1 MKDFHLG
8 CWLLSYNLSNISAKL
23 VISLKYNIIFAKF
36 LEILL
41 DNDVTSPHTND
52 RWQSKIN
59 SEVIWY
65 FIKDTISPKC
75 FLKMHL
81 ENSWNTLGLTK
92 SIETIKLYKR
102 SFCRCY
108 SLCFSISM
116 VSHSWKKLMW
126 KDVKIS

>member
-1 MKDFHLG
+1 MKYFDLG
-8 CWLLSYNLSNISAKL
+8 CWLLSYDLSNISAKL

-116 VSHSWKKLMW
+116 VSHSWKNWCGKM
-126 KDVKIS
+126 